1 MNDNINF
8 KDLWAKQTFI
18 VPNPENL
25 IAEIKKMH
33 LYNLRKIV
41 FTNILLITT
50 SVIILLIWMHYQPQ
64 LITTKIGIIL
74 IILAMVIF
82 LLGYNK
88 SYSLFKNYKNSQSNS
103 DYLKNLI
110 AIKSKQKFMETTML
124 NLYFILLSMGI
135 GLYMYEYTS
144 RMKPIWGIV
153 TYGITFIWI
162 LFNWFYLRPKA
173 LKKQTAKLDAIINKF
188 EILNNQLN
196 RTPL

>member
-8 KDLWAKQTFI
+8 KDLWAKQTS
-18 VPNPENL
+18 VAPNPENL
-25 IAEIKKMH
+25 IADIKKMKQSNFKK
-33 LYNLRKIV
+33 LV
-41 FTNILLITT
+41 FTNLLLFTHSIF
-50 SVIILLIWMHYQPQ
+50 IICIWIYYQPQ

-82 LLGYNK
+82 LLAYNK

-110 AIKSKQKFMETTML
+110 AIKSKQKFMETTIL
-124 NLYFILLSMGI
+124 NLYFILLSIGI

-144 RMKPIWGIV
+144 RMKTIWGIV

-162 LFNWFYLRPKA
+162 LFNWFYLRPKQIN
-173 LKKQTAKLDAIINKF
+173 KQRAKLDSIISKF
-188 EILNNQLN
+188 EMVNNQLDE
-196 RTPL
+196 

>member
-8 KDLWAKQTFI
+8 KDLWAKQTS
-18 VPNPENL
+18 VAPNPENL
-25 IAEIKKMH
+25 IADIKKMKQSNFKK
-33 LYNLRKIV
+33 LV
-41 FTNILLITT
+41 FTNLLLFTHSIF
-50 SVIILLIWMHYQPQ
+50 IICIWIYYQPQ

-82 LLGYNK
+82 LLAYNK

-110 AIKSKQKFMETTML
+110 AIKSKQKFMETTIL
-124 NLYFILLSMGI
+124 NLYFILLSIGI

-162 LFNWFYLRPKA
+162 LFNWFYLRPKQIN
-173 LKKQTAKLDAIINKF
+173 KQRAKLDSIISKF
-188 EILNNQLN
+188 EMVNNQLDE
-196 RTPL
+196 